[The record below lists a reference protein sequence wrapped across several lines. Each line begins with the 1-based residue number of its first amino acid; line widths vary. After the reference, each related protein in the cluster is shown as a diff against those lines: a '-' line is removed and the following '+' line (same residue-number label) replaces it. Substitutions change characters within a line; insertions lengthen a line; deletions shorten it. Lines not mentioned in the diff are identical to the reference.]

1 VTRIVERARKANFP
15 RAVQQFERRMREAQ
29 EHSSVIRQL
38 LLRGKKGDIA
48 EAPIQNRDETVEY
61 RSS

>member
-1 VTRIVERARKANFP
+1 
-15 RAVQQFERRMREAQ
+15 MREGE

-48 EAPIQNRDETVEY
+48 DAPVQNRDETVEY